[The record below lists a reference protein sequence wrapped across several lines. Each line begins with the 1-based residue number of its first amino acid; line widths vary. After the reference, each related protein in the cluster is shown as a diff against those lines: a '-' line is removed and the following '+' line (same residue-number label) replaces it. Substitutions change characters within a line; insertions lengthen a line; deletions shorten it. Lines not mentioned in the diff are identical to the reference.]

1 MFVARIAF
9 QLGQGTTREAFGS
22 RSKKARHVFAVHAR
36 GLSAKA
42 MEKVS
47 FGDSLPGYIVG
58 PKGAPGVLLLQE
70 WWGVNDI
77 VKAQAQ
83 ELSAKANV
91 RCLVPDLYKGKIGVD
106 AEEASHV
113 RRTKPNMRDHTPG
126 AAPLIA
132 PRAAP
137 HLTPCAAPHLT
148 IHATA
153 NEPRDYLPWLSGL
166 QVTPYHGRDEQLMDN
181 LDFMNAV
188 EEMKAAVAYLKAE
201 GSPKVK

>member
-1 MFVARIAF
+1 MALRP
-9 QLGQGTTREAFGS
+9 QLRRANFL
-22 RSKKARHVFAVHAR
+22 FA

-106 AEEASHV
+106 AEEASH
-113 RRTKPNMRDHTPG
+113 
-126 AAPLIA
+126 
-132 PRAAP
+132 
-137 HLTPCAAPHLT
+137 
-148 IHATA
+148 
-153 NEPRDYLPWLSGL
+153 
-166 QVTPYHGRDEQLMDN
+166 LMDN

-201 GSPKVK
+201 GSPK